1 MKKFFLKIS
10 CAILALVSVFLTTT
24 NLANAQSDNSS
35 KERSTLEKISS
46 AEKSKLQR
54 FQVDPPKESIDIP
67 VDGKNAVIHFLAF
80 IQKILLQVILP
91 LVAVGCGLYIAYDLF
106 TADGDE
112 AKMKQAW
119 TAVLYSIIAIITI
132 MLSAF
137 VISLISRLNI
147 G

>member
-54 FQVDPPKESIDIP
+54 FQVDPTKESIDIP

-91 LVAVGCGLYIAYDLF
+91 LVAVGCGLSIAYDLF

-112 AKMKQAW
+112 TKMKQAW

>member
-10 CAILALVSVFLTTT
+10 CVILALVSVFLATT

-54 FQVDPPKESIDIP
+54 FQVDPPKESIDIT

-112 AKMKQAW
+112 TKMKQAW

>member
-67 VDGKNAVIHFLAF
+67 VDEKNAVIHFLAF

-112 AKMKQAW
+112 TKMKQAW

>member
-10 CAILALVSVFLTTT
+10 CAILALVSVFLATT
-24 NLANAQSDNSS
+24 NLTNAQSDNSS

-54 FQVDPPKESIDIP
+54 FQVDPPTESIDIP

-112 AKMKQAW
+112 TKMKQAW

>member
-1 MKKFFLKIS
+1 M
-10 CAILALVSVFLTTT
+10 
-24 NLANAQSDNSS
+24 
-35 KERSTLEKISS
+35 
-46 AEKSKLQR
+46 
-54 FQVDPPKESIDIP
+54 DPPKESIDIP

-112 AKMKQAW
+112 TKMKQAW

>member
-10 CAILALVSVFLTTT
+10 CSILALVSVFLATT
-24 NLANAQSDNSS
+24 NLTNAQSDNSS
-35 KERSTLEKISS
+35 KERSTLEQISS

-67 VDGKNAVIHFLAF
+67 VDGKNE
-80 IQKILLQVILP
+80 VILP

>member
-10 CAILALVSVFLTTT
+10 CAILALVSVFLATT
-24 NLANAQSDNSS
+24 NLTNAQSDNSF
-35 KERSTLEKISS
+35 KERSMLEKISS
-46 AEKSKLQR
+46 TEKSKLQR
-54 FQVDPPKESIDIP
+54 FQVDDIP
-67 VDGKNAVIHFLAF
+67 VNGKNAVIHFLAF

>member
-1 MKKFFLKIS
+1 MKKIFLKIS
-10 CAILALVSVFLTTT
+10 CAILALVSSFVLIPNFV
-24 NLANAQSDNSS
+24 NAQSDNNSRD
-35 KERSTLEKISS
+35 RSTLENISS
-46 AEKSKLQR
+46 LEKSKLEQ
-54 FQVDPPKESIDIP
+54 FQVRTPKESIEIP

-119 TAVLYSIIAIITI
+119 TAVLYSIIAIVTI